1 MMKKGRGNIYV
12 GGYPGPNKETGETER
27 TEERKLGNCI
37 SHHCLRVGAEGLDR
51 QGW

>member
-12 GGYPGPNKETGETER
+12 DGYPGPNKETGETER